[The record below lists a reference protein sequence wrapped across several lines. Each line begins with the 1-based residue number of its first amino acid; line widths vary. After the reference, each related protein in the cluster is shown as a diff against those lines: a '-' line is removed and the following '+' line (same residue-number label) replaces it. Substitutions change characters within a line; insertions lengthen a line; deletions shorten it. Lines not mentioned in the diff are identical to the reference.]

1 MAPLKVSRA
10 EPASHATRIAQPK
23 AHAPNTICSTQ
34 ARTSSPRHESRD
46 PRERPIQH
54 AEQTN
59 AGSQHI
65 ARSCTKPKP
74 KAAQRE
80 RCKHE
85 SARKGDK
92 SAGCENRK
100 LFRILHPCRRDRQR
114 GHVCHAFRFAH
125 SGHHELLRLGGRHA
139 APIPQAAAEAQSRV
153 SPVWHTRQVPKL
165 PLPPGVQRNRH
176 KRVTG
181 VIQNRTGPPAVAMHR
196 RAVAHWRRQQR
207 ACAQTRSLRLQ
218 LARLPRAAPCRPCR
232 PSPHARRSKRAC
244 LTSITPRACAGAARA
259 AGATREAPA
268 RAFARNQ
275 HLGSLAHISAFGC
288 RVWAPPSGSV
298 WSEVDAQPPHA
309 TPQRRPPAA
318 AHLLT

>member
-1 MAPLKVSRA
+1 MRGASTLHVRVPNQSPKQRSESGASMSQRAREIKAP
-10 EPASHATRIAQPK
+10 
-23 AHAPNTICSTQ
+23 
-34 ARTSSPRHESRD
+34 
-46 PRERPIQH
+46 
-54 AEQTN
+54 
-59 AGSQHI
+59 
-65 ARSCTKPKP
+65 
-74 KAAQRE
+74 
-80 RCKHE
+80 
-85 SARKGDK
+85 
-92 SAGCENRK
+92 
-100 LFRILHPCRRDRQR
+100 
-114 GHVCHAFRFAH
+114 
-125 SGHHELLRLGGRHA
+125 
-139 APIPQAAAEAQSRV
+139 
-153 SPVWHTRQVPKL
+153 VPKL

-207 ACAQTRSLRLQ
+207 ACAQTRSLRLP
-218 LARLPRAAPCRPCR
+218 LARLPRAAPCRPFR
-232 PSPHARRSKRAC
+232 PSPQARRSKRAC

-268 RAFARNQ
+268 RTFARNQ

-318 AHLLT
+318 AQQSSCV